1 MKQDDIFDLLE
12 SIEEPTRDGS
22 YRKRGKFKVKYAN
35 IKRNEMFDIM
45 SANTGIDREHLQ
57 KAFECFE
64 LFIQDLQRR
73 ALEEKISF
81 KIPFLDDKLKVD
93 YYESRE
99 VRNPAENTTFIA
111 EPKVQVKF
119 LNKRKDKV

>member
-1 MKQDDIFDLLE
+1 MKLDEIYNLLE
-12 SIEEPTRDGS
+12 TIEEPTRNGS
-22 YRKRGKFKVKYAN
+22 YRKRGKFKVKYAT

-45 SANTGIDREHLQ
+45 AANTNIEREHLQ

-64 LFIQDLQRR
+64 MFIEDLQRKS
-73 ALEEKISF
+73 LEEKISF
-81 KIPFLDDKLKVD
+81 KLPFLDDKLKID

-99 VRNPAENTTFIA
+99 VRNPAENKTFIA